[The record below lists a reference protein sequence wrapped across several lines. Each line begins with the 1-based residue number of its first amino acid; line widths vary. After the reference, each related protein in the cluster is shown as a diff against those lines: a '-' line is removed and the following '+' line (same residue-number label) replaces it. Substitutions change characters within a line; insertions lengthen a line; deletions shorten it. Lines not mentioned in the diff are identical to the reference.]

1 MRIGNDRRAGWK
13 SRFSPCESQEWSPRA
28 EKLRREI
35 RRHVDGD
42 LQEAKFDQ
50 FAIDRFIIAWTNT
63 TRLEFD
69 RLKSVDSKEQ
79 CSKRRDTIV
88 ALEFLTLPYDDRCAD
103 HQRKMAFGRK
113 IERSTN
119 FDEFDVVRTNT
130 TELEFDRLKF
140 RK

>member
-1 MRIGNDRRAGWK
+1 MRAK
-13 SRFSPCESQEWSPRA
+13 SGALGQR
-28 EKLRREI
+28 KLRREI